1 MADAEAKLKPS
12 RSGRYYIRGE
22 TAPFEED
29 MVHEFKGH
37 RNLCVEE
44 LPPWTRASET
54 ERASRQ
60 AISRYMNDTGTCKL
74 VSWYLLHVF
83 FFIISCIF

>member
-1 MADAEAKLKPS
+1 MGDGEVEIRS
-12 RSGRYYIRGE
+12 NHSGRYYIRGE

-29 MVHEFKGH
+29 MFHEFKGH

-44 LPPWTRASET
+44 LPPWTKESKT

-60 AISRYMNDTGTCKL
+60 AISR
-74 VSWYLLHVF
+74 
-83 FFIISCIF
+83 